1 MDKDKTKRNMKNRFQ
16 SILFLCCFAQLAGAQ
31 IPPAMERFL
40 EHKYMQGASCS
51 FLAKEIHSGEILYA
65 YDTDRMLPPASVL
78 KIVTTATALELLG
91 AEHRFSTTLEYDG
104 VIAGNVLK
112 GNVYIKG
119 SGDPTLGSSHF
130 ASDRNNYT
138 PDQNVFIPQWI
149 DALRKKGIREIT
161 GSVIADESIFDSEG
175 VSMKWMYEDMGSYY
189 GAGCYGLSVFDNL
202 YKLYMR
208 TGSAG
213 GKPEIVSCVPDIPSL
228 HFHNYLISGS
238 VKTDSFYITGA
249 PFANERYLYGV
260 LPANENNIA
269 LRGDIPDPPLFL
281 AQYVYRRLQEAGIAI
296 NGKATCFRLL
306 REANNAP
313 RKERMTLATTYSPT
327 LREIVR
333 ITNGRSHNLYA
344 EALLKTLG
352 GKYKTQPGEVISST
366 GKGVRTVCAYWEKK
380 GLDTS
385 SLWMFDGCGLAL
397 SNKVTASFICN
408 LLIYMATKSEQS
420 DTFIASLP
428 RAGMEGTVAGILK
441 GSALQGKTLLKSGG
455 MSRVRT
461 YAGFITKGNKQYA
474 VALFTY
480 NYSCTM
486 QEITKEIEKLLL
498 ALF

>member
-1 MDKDKTKRNMKNRFQ
+1 MKSKFPA
-16 SILFLCCFAQLAGAQ
+16 ILFLCCLTQLAGAQ

-40 EHKYMQGASCS
+40 EHGYMQGASFS

-91 AEHRFSTTLEYDG
+91 AGHRFPTTLEYDG

-112 GNVYIKG
+112 GNLYVKG

-130 ASDRNNYT
+130 APDRNHYT

-149 DALRKKGIREIT
+149 DALRKQGVREIT

-202 YKLYMR
+202 YKLYVR

-228 HFHNYLISGS
+228 RFHNYLTSGP
-238 VKTDSFYITGA
+238 VKTDSFYIAGA
-249 PFANERYLYGV
+249 PFVNERYLYGV
-260 LPANENNIA
+260 LPANGNSIV

-281 AQYVYRRLQEAGIAI
+281 AQYVYRRLQEEGIVI
-296 NGKATCFRLL
+296 GGEATCFRLL

-313 RKERMTLATTYSPT
+313 RKERRILATTYSPT
-327 LREIVR
+327 LREIAG

-352 GKYKTQPGEVISST
+352 AKYKTQPGEVISST
-366 GKGVRTVCAYWEKK
+366 EKGARVVRAYWEKK
-380 GLDTS
+380 GLDAS
-385 SLWMFDGCGLAL
+385 GLRMFDGCGLAL
-397 SNKVTASFICN
+397 SDNVTASFICN
-408 LLIYMATKSEQS
+408 LLIYMATKSGQS
-420 DTFIASLP
+420 DAFIASLP
-428 RAGMEGTVAGILK
+428 KAGMEGTVAGILK
-441 GSALQGKTLLKSGG
+441 GSALEGKALLKSGG

-461 YAGFITKGNKQYA
+461 YAGFITKGNKHYA
-474 VALFTY
+474 VALFTC

-486 QEITKEIEKLLL
+486 QEITQEIEKLLL